1 MFGHFI
7 FSFYNER
14 KFSVDCCVD
23 LSIIDFHFCP
33 IHFNHMSVYFSLTRE
48 IAVDSIYHYKNS
60 FYKSIIWR
68 RLRWPNRRPEIH
80 YFQIKFTNT
89 YVENIVHKWTFAP
102 TNKYNA
108 RLCFLLK
115 YFFFSKSESIEDYF
129 GTLTVVHFE
138 SLIFFRCFL
147 AVDQD
152 CYSVWYF
159 FLLLMVNTCEI
170 NLKIRHKSL
179 IHTMSKARRQISLPG
194 DQFYVW
200 TNLR

>member
-1 MFGHFI
+1 MLGCV
-7 FSFYNER
+7 FYW
-14 KFSVDCCVD
+14 
-23 LSIIDFHFCP
+23 SI
-33 IHFNHMSVYFSLTRE
+33 
-48 IAVDSIYHYKNS
+48 
-60 FYKSIIWR
+60 
-68 RLRWPNRRPEIH
+68 
-80 YFQIKFTNT
+80 
-89 YVENIVHKWTFAP
+89 
-102 TNKYNA
+102 
-108 RLCFLLK
+108 
-115 YFFFSKSESIEDYF
+115 FFFSKSESIEDYF

-200 TNLR
+200 TNLKCWKISISHTWTHIFTYTFAVSHTLKQFRYTSVSFVTITFVIINKLVTIATNEQAVCHFKNVPSWF

>member
-23 LSIIDFHFCP
+23 LSIIDFHFRP

-60 FYKSIIWR
+60 SYKSIIWR

-89 YVENIVHKWTFAP
+89 YVENIVHKWTLPQQINIMLGCVFYWSIFFLEIR
-102 TNKYNA
+102 KYR
-108 RLCFLLK
+108 RLLWYSHCSSFWESDIFSL
-115 YFFFSKSESIEDYF
+115 FFSSRPR
-129 GTLTVVHFE
+129 LLQRLV
-138 SLIFFRCFL
+138 LFL
-147 AVDQD
+147 ASDG
-152 CYSVWYF
+152 
-159 FLLLMVNTCEI
+159 
-170 NLKIRHKSL
+170 K
-179 IHTMSKARRQISLPG
+179 
-194 DQFYVW
+194 YVW
-200 TNLR
+200 NKS